1 MAHATTGSSWL
12 RPCSWVRA
20 QYRHSANLLPYV
32 ATHPPLTL
40 LLRKPSLTVGLTVRL
55 IANFNEAPLT
65 RTRIDLSPAE
75 GTLVIDRRLLQGG
88 QTLTFTKEGGRH
100 LTAITTTPDRALAS
114 VATTAGPP
122 VRQIFTVTKTGDQA
136 ITAITVPPDP
146 ASTDP
151 KVDATRL
158 SESSDGASATLT
170 TTVGECG
177 WFDHAGSFLLR

>member
-1 MAHATTGSSWL
+1 MQLPRAVPPFRKPFA
-12 RPCSWVRA
+12 VRGDA
-20 QYRHSANLLPYV
+20 
-32 ATHPPLTL
+32 PPLTL

-55 IANFNEAPLT
+55 IANFNAAPLT
-65 RTRIDLSPAE
+65 SKRIDLGPAE
-75 GTLVIDRRLLQGG
+75 GTLGTARRLLQGG

-122 VRQIFTVTKTGDQA
+122 VRRQIFTVTKTGDQT

-158 SESSDGASATLT
+158 SGST
-170 TTVGECG
+170 TTDGECG
-177 WFDHAGSFLLR
+177 RFDHAGSFLLW